1 MSGMPAQQRH
11 VHVAVVGATGQV
23 GAVLRRLWLGDAQLR
38 NRLMDMPIYGRGQ
51 PVGAVIPVD
60 I

>member
-1 MSGMPAQQRH
+1 M
-11 VHVAVVGATGQV
+11 
-23 GAVLRRLWLGDAQLR
+23 GAVLRRMGLGDEKLR
-38 NRLMDMPIYGRGQ
+38 RRLMDMPIYGRGV